1 MLKPTD
7 DVRNRMTF
15 TYRGYDLEL
24 KRALSGWQ
32 IGMYP
37 RCADLPI
44 LSRSDF
50 FARDERGGL
59 DQARKRID
67 WALLS

>member
-1 MLKPTD
+1 MLKATD
-7 DVRNRMTF
+7 DIRNRLTF
-15 TYRGYDLEL
+15 TYRGYDLEI

-32 IGMYP
+32 VGMYP
-37 RCADLPI
+37 RTADLPI

-50 FARDERGGL
+50 LARDEGVAL

-67 WALLS
+67 WVLLS